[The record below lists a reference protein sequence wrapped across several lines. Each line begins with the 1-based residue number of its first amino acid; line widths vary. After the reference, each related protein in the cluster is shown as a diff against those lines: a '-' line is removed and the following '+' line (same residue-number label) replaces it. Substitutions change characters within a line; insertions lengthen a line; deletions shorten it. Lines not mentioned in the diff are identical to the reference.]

1 MTTQEVATLLDL
13 PVHRIR
19 SYARAGF
26 ISPVR
31 GPHNEYDFSFQ
42 DLVLLRTAA
51 ELERENV
58 PARHIM
64 EALAQVRASLPSGR
78 PLSEVRLR
86 TSGQDVVVSEPGEP
100 LWNPRSGQLQIDFE
114 GINAAGSPIA
124 PLARD
129 VSERV
134 HQPAP
139 SESAVEL
146 FERAVEAE
154 VESSE
159 EARDLYSR
167 ALHADPALHDARVNL
182 GRLLHE
188 AGRLSEAEAQYR
200 HVLSVVEHPLA
211 AYNLGVVLEDQ
222 GQITESIQAYARAI
236 AANPSLAEAHYNLAR
251 LYEQRGDRRAAI
263 RHFNGY
269 RELVKRP

>member
-1 MTTQEVATLLDL
+1 MTTQEVAALLDL
-13 PVHRIR
+13 TVQRIR

-51 ELERENV
+51 ELEREKV

-86 TSGQDVVVSEPGEP
+86 ASGPDVVVSQPGEP
-100 LWNPRSGQLQIDFE
+100 LWNPRSGQLQLDLE
-114 GINAAGSPIA
+114 GINAAGSTIA

-129 VSERV
+129 MPERV
-134 HQPAP
+134 HQPSNAQ
-139 SESAVEL
+139 SAAEL
-146 FERAVEAE
+146 FELAVEAE
-154 VESSE
+154 SESTE
-159 EARDLYSR
+159 NARDLYER
-167 ALHADPALHDARVNL
+167 ALRMDPEMLDARVNF

-188 AGRLSEAEAQYR
+188 AGLLNEAESQYR
-200 HVLSVVEHPLA
+200 QVLSAREHPLA

-222 GQITESIQAYARAI
+222 GQVTESIQAYARAI
-236 AANPSLAEAHYNLAR
+236 AADANLAEAHYNLAR

-269 RELVKRP
+269 RELVKRT